1 MVDPS
6 DETRN
11 HPKQQMCGDGI
22 GLSQGHIIAGAR
34 KGIQGLIKSPFMI
47 GSNSMSTPKVL
58 TFHHMLAY
66 PQTSFLSECDCSFQF
81 GLRLTE
87 RNTKES

>member
-1 MVDPS
+1 MA
-6 DETRN
+6 
-11 HPKQQMCGDGI
+11 GI
-22 GLSQGHIIAGAR
+22 GLSKRHIIAGAW

-66 PQTSFLSECDCSFQF
+66 PQTRSNEFPFRM
-81 GLRLTE
+81 RLFVSVWVAF
-87 RNTKES
+87 NGKKHQGVLKLAF